1 MKAFEEDNEDAY
13 LNSTWANN
21 KNMKAEMH
29 GIGNIR
35 IRMDKGSH
43 F

>member
-1 MKAFEEDNEDAY
+1 MKQLEEDNEDAY
-13 LNSTWANN
+13 LNSSWANN

-29 GIGNIR
+29 GTGNIR
-35 IRMDKGSH
+35 MGMGSR